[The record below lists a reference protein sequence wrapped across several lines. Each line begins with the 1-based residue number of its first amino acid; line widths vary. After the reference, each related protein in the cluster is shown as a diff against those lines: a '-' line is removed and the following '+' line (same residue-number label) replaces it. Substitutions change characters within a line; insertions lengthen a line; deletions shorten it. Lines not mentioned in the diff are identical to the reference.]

1 MVQRALDAKG
11 RRLEDW
17 PGYTFEDRQSV
28 EMRAIMGK
36 LLSFQRCRYQVA
48 NLDNR
53 QPEHAYFLIQ
63 HKVQLENMYISK
75 VQVFNGETTHES
87 PCIIAHVSQADA
99 SVTGDVRTVRVH
111 TARVML

>member
-1 MVQRALDAKG
+1 VVQRALDAKG

-53 QPEHAYFLIQ
+53 QLEHARVRILFDTAQGAIG
-63 HKVQLENMYISK
+63 K
-75 VQVFNGETTHES
+75 
-87 PCIIAHVSQADA
+87 HV
-99 SVTGDVRTVRVH
+99 H
-111 TARVML
+111 